1 MKWNAIRNGAC
12 LVAMALFF
20 MSGACLA
27 EDMQFVDAN
36 GSTGY
41 YVDTDSI
48 SYENT
53 KEGDTPVTYV
63 CARIAVVRAD
73 DNRRYLYAMKFE
85 PAKSTYRIMASEV
98 QAYDTK
104 ETIETSAAVELPR
117 RYGANSPMKEIVDFI
132 MQAKR
137 P

>member
-1 MKWNAIRNGAC
+1 MKWNVIRNGAC

-20 MSGACLA
+20 MSGVCLA

-41 YVDTDSI
+41 YVD
-48 SYENT
+48 T